1 MSKQNVVMK
10 DRWEA
15 IHDLQNK
22 MKDLMIDCVDKET
35 EVELIKD
42 LSDKL
47 SQHKSTY
54 QISYLVSSE
63 MSNLEHEIYKIK
75 EKLVDLEEIY
85 LHRFDFGF
93 LDSYEM
99 IKLRRD
105 RIKNNLDC
113 VNYITEDEGNHIY
126 GQLFRFESNYK

>member
-1 MSKQNVVMK
+1 MQTQYKETY
-10 DRWEA
+10 EA
-15 IHDLQNK
+15 ILELQNK

-42 LSDKL
+42 LADKL
-47 SQHKSTY
+47 SQHESTY
-54 QISYLVSSE
+54 QISYSVSSQ
-63 MSNLEHEIYKIK
+63 MSNLEHEIYEIK
-75 EKLVDLEEIY
+75 EKLVDLEELSI
-85 LHRFDFGF
+85 HRFDFGF

-105 RIKNNLDC
+105 RIKNNLDA

-126 GQLFRFESNYK
+126 GQLWKFESYKK

>member
-1 MSKQNVVMK
+1 MNKQNVVMK

-42 LSDKL
+42 LADKL

-99 IKLRRD
+99 IKLRKD

-126 GQLFRFESNYK
+126 GQLFKFESNYK

>member
-1 MSKQNVVMK
+1 MNKQNVVMK

-42 LSDKL
+42 LADKL
-47 SQHKSTY
+47 SQHESTY